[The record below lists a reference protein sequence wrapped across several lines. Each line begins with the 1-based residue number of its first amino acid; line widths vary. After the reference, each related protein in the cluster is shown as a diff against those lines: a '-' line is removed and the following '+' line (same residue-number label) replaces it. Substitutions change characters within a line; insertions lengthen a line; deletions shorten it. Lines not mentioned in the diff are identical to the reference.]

1 MRERLHIMKSTNRYY
16 ADGNAALAYEESSEF
31 ILHEGRRHAQPAQ
44 KRRSSS
50 HLVAEIAVVIFIAAL
65 CGTLW
70 QVNDALQAAR
80 IRQAEASI
88 ETETYTVSA
97 DDTLWSIASSH
108 HVDGMS
114 TQEMVDWI
122 KETNGLD
129 KSTIFDGQK
138 LTVSVAQQ

>member
-31 ILHEGRRHAQPAQ
+31 ILHEGRRHAQHAQ